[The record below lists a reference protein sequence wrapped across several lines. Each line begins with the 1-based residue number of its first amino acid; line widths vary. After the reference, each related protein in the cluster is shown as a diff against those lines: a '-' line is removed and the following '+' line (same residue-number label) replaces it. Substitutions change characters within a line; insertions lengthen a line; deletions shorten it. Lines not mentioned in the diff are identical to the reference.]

1 MLAAPSS
8 EKESHALI
16 GLSPTNPAGRDVPID
31 FRKFAI
37 LLDVDGTLLDIAL
50 TPGEVEV
57 PMHLRATLSRLQELT
72 GGATALVSGRPVA
85 DLDRIFA
92 PLHLPAIGGH
102 GAEMRLRG
110 DGGSAKKRAS
120 PLDQR
125 LKQRVIDIANGG
137 NDITVEDKGYS
148 VALHY
153 RKAPELGRTL
163 PQLVAAV
170 CAEFEP
176 AAIEVL
182 PGKAVIEIKAA
193 GFNKGTALRELMTYP
208 PFAGRRPI
216 FIGDDIT
223 DEAAFAVLPEYDGLG
238 ISVGRLLRGT
248 TIRFDSPG
256 DVRRWLDK
264 IAGDGAV

>member
-1 MLAAPSS
+1 LTALKPSDS
-8 EKESHALI
+8 IRRIA
-16 GLSPTNPAGRDVPID
+16 PID
-31 FRKFAI
+31 FRQFAI
-37 LLDVDGTLLDIAL
+37 LLDVDGTLLDIAP
-50 TPGEVEV
+50 TPGDVQV
-57 PMHLRATLSRLQELT
+57 PAPLREILQRLYERT
-72 GGATALVSGRPVA
+72 GGATALVSGRQVA

-102 GAEMRLRG
+102 GAELRLRA

-120 PLDQR
+120 PLDPR
-125 LKQRVIDIANGG
+125 VKARVIDIARAGSE
-137 NDITVEDKGYS
+137 ILVEDKGYS

-163 PQLVAAV
+163 PDLVAAV

-193 GFNKGTALRELMTYP
+193 GINKGTALQELMSYP

-223 DEAAFAVLPEYDGLG
+223 DEAAFAVLPAYDGLG
-238 ISVGRLLRGT
+238 ISVGRLLQGSSMS
-248 TIRFDSPG
+248 FDTPSE
-256 DVRRWLDK
+256 VRRWLDK
-264 IAGDGAV
+264 ISGGGVAP